1 MFACCPQMGSASVPW
16 KAGARHAGCPA
27 CAGGQMNQHKHLEV
41 SSPGS
46 CCWRQQPLGHSSCSP
61 GRGTAQHREEGQGC
75 WACPAPAPAVLCRA
89 TSIQTRSLCPGTT
102 CTGKFRGS
110 RLCHRGQE
118 GSRQSFF
125 TTFGTLGTT
134 EGAQSQTQHLL
145 SGLCSHELHCKRQNS
160 KSSTSG
166 ESTWD
171 GKKEGKIFCCT
182 EDCIQALLLPQKQ
195 VWLDSWHSC
204 GVLRCPHAGDCS

>member
-1 MFACCPQMGSASVPW
+1 
-16 KAGARHAGCPA
+16 
-27 CAGGQMNQHKHLEV
+27 MNQHKHLEV

-102 CTGKFRGS
+102 CRGRFRGS
-110 RLCHRGQE
+110 GLRHRGQE

-125 TTFGTLGTT
+125 TTFGTWVQLKGPKPKPSICFRVYAVMSYTARGRTANPPLLERALGMGKRKARFSAALRTASKPCCYLRSRYGST
-134 EGAQSQTQHLL
+134 AGIAAE
-145 SGLCSHELHCKRQNS
+145 CSDVPTLV
-160 KSSTSG
+160 TVP
-166 ESTWD
+166 
-171 GKKEGKIFCCT
+171 
-182 EDCIQALLLPQKQ
+182 DCIAWSK
-195 VWLDSWHSC
+195 DSHC
-204 GVLRCPHAGDCS
+204 